1 MMNKKFFYI
10 AIGIAAALIVSAL
23 GIIGGGIGNIQK
35 SSAYEDTNKILKQ
48 KLSDQ
53 DISMSSPVKLQKQ
66 EDVKKYCS
74 FFTNEEKQ
82 KLVQYCTSTELRD
95 PSGKFL
101 GNIHMVG
108 SPDKPKITVAL
119 VQVDPF
125 MSQFD
130 SVKTIFVT
138 TIQNVVCDCWNDV
151 KPGNFQNAEE
161 WIDGLK
167 QFHLQ
172 DTKPHSKSK
181 ELSLNGKTLQLELTT
196 NKDGYLWQL
205 FIYG

>member
-1 MMNKKFFYI
+1 MVNKKIFYI
-10 AIGIAAALIVSAL
+10 VIGITAAILISVL
-23 GIIGGGIGNIQK
+23 GIIYNDIGNVQK
-35 SSAYEDTNKILKQ
+35 SSVYDDTNKILKQ
-48 KLSDQ
+48 KLSEH

-66 EDVKKYCS
+66 EDIKKYCA

-82 KLVQYCTSTELRD
+82 KLVQYCTSTELRSSD
-95 PSGKFL
+95 GKFL

-108 SPDKPKITVAL
+108 SPDNPKITVVL
-119 VQVDPF
+119 IQVDPF

-151 KPGNFQNAEE
+151 KPSNFQSAEE

-181 ELSLNGKTLQLELTT
+181 ELLLNGKTLQLELST